1 MIPYEWFGQAQERIS
16 PHTVRTPLT
25 HDAQRGMFLK
35 WENQQITGS
44 FKARGAVNKVL
55 SLQEWERSAGLVAA
69 SAGNHGQGVALAGQ
83 LTGSKVEVF
92 VPGHAVP
99 SKVEAIRSLGGELHF
114 VNGGYGETE
123 VAALEYTREKGK
135 TFISP
140 YNDGQIIAGQGT
152 IALEVVQQLAN
163 GFDTSPRDIAA
174 WIFPTGGGG
183 LISGCAAALAAGGS
197 RPSVFGVQPAASAFT
212 HSLFHRGTQQGVSD
226 NPTLADG
233 LSGAIDADSI
243 TIPMLREFVA
253 DMVTVSEEEI
263 ERAIADAW
271 WLYSEKIEGSAAT
284 ALAAVLE
291 GTLATRPCVVI
302 LTGGNIQREV
312 FDEIIA
318 RHPEQ
323 ARQ

>member
-1 MIPYEWFGQAQERIS
+1 
-16 PHTVRTPLT
+16 
-25 HDAQRGMFLK
+25 
-35 WENQQITGS
+35 
-44 FKARGAVNKVL
+44 
-55 SLQEWERSAGLVAA
+55 
-69 SAGNHGQGVALAGQ
+69 
-83 LTGSKVEVF
+83 
-92 VPGHAVP
+92 
-99 SKVEAIRSLGGELHF
+99 
-114 VNGGYGETE
+114 
-123 VAALEYTREKGK
+123 
-135 TFISP
+135 
-140 YNDGQIIAGQGT
+140 
-152 IALEVVQQLAN
+152 
-163 GFDTSPRDIAA
+163 
-174 WIFPTGGGG
+174 
-183 LISGCAAALAAGGS
+183 
-197 RPSVFGVQPAASAFT
+197 
-212 HSLFHRGTQQGVSD
+212 VSD